1 MYQENSIDKN
11 VLIRNIN
18 VHNSSNKESIHNFS
32 IIFEIQ
38 FYFRLYSRYIVQL
51 LLSIVCHLT
60 SLRLRKLITLF
71 PRESKRGRERKCG
84 RGQAIGSPMKGSG
97 KSRNPS
103 ITGRCNYEGDRQRR
117 LSVTWHGRTRHDWV
131 FTCGTVT
138 RATIN
143 PQFVHRVMSKGGEGL
158 IGLTFCGDASPLT
171 FHFLCGPCDANFPM
185 WTEPTLWN
193 IYRALHRTFEFSK
206 DSRSSV

>member
-1 MYQENSIDKN
+1 MPLNFASITKTD
-11 VLIRNIN
+11 
-18 VHNSSNKESIHNFS
+18 HA
-32 IIFEIQ
+32 
-38 FYFRLYSRYIVQL
+38 
-51 LLSIVCHLT
+51 LSTRI
-60 SLRLRKLITLF
+60 K
-71 PRESKRGRERKCG
+71 GRERKCG
-84 RGQAIGSPMKGSG
+84 LGQATGSPMKGSG

-138 RATIN
+138 RAAIN
-143 PQFVHRVMSKGGEGL
+143 PQFGHRVVSKGGEGL

-206 DSRSSV
+206 DRDSRSSV